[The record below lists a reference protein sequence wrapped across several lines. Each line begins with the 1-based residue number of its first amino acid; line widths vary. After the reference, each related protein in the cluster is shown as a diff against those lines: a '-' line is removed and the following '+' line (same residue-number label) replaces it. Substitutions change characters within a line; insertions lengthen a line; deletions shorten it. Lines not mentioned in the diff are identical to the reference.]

1 MEVIDLHLHT
11 NLSDGLLSPE
21 NVIILAKEN
30 GCQTIA
36 ITDHELCENY
46 ELLSQ
51 KYDIN
56 IISGIEFNTSISNLH
71 LLGYGIIDFDKMN
84 AEMLSLRKLNE
95 VICIEV
101 IERLRKDGIEVS
113 IKQLKDY
120 LDSINLDSQILDK
133 RKLVKYLI
141 HMGYSSTIVETYQ
154 KLIGKGQK
162 YYVPNI
168 KLSPKEII
176 ELVKSCGGKTVLAHP
191 NTITKDN
198 KMLLSIVDELKSLGL
213 FGMEV
218 KNDKMKLTQTEFY
231 QIIAHRNELLETFG
245 SDFHNPNTDYVGVE
259 IEQEKYKKIHEKL
272 VLKRKL

>member
-1 MEVIDLHLHT
+1 MSKIDLHLHT

-231 QIIAHRNELLETFG
+231 QIIAYRNELLETFG

>member
-1 MEVIDLHLHT
+1 MSKIDLHLHT

-101 IERLRKDGIEVS
+101 IELLRKDGIEVS

-213 FGMEV
+213 FGIEV

>member
-1 MEVIDLHLHT
+1 MSKIDLHLHT
-11 NLSDGLLSPE
+11 SLSDGLLSPE
-21 NVIILAKEN
+21 NVIILAKQN

-36 ITDHELCENY
+36 ITDHELCGDY
-46 ELLSQ
+46 KLLSQ

-71 LLGYGIIDFDKMN
+71 LLGYGIVDFDKMDDK
-84 AEMLSLRKLNE
+84 MLSLRKLNE
-95 VICIEV
+95 IICIEV
-101 IERLRKDGIEVS
+101 IERLRKDGIGVS
-113 IKQLKDY
+113 VKQLKDY
-120 LDSINLDSQILDK
+120 LNNIDLDNQILDK

-141 HMGYSSTIVETYQ
+141 YMGYSSTVVEAYQ

-176 ELVKSCGGKTVLAHP
+176 ELVKGCGGKTVLVHP

-198 KMLLSIVDELKSLGL
+198 KRLLSIIDELKSLGL
-213 FGMEV
+213 FGIEV
-218 KNDKMKLTQTEFY
+218 KNDKMKLIQTEYY
-231 QIIAHRNELLETFG
+231 QIIAQKYRLLETFG
-245 SDFHNPNTDYVGVE
+245 SDFHNPNTECVGVE
-259 IEQEKYKKIHEKL
+259 IEQEKFRSIYEGL

>member
-1 MEVIDLHLHT
+1 MSKIDLHLHT

-120 LDSINLDSQILDK
+120 LDSINLDNQILDK

>member
-1 MEVIDLHLHT
+1 MSKIDLHLHT

-162 YYVPNI
+162 YSVPNI

>member
-1 MEVIDLHLHT
+1 MSKIDLHLHT
-11 NLSDGLLSPE
+11 SLSDGLLSPE
-21 NVIILAKEN
+21 NVIILAKQN

-36 ITDHELCENY
+36 ITDHELCGDY

-71 LLGYGIIDFDKMN
+71 LLGYGIVDFDKMD
-84 AEMLSLRKLNE
+84 AKMLSLRKLNE

-120 LDSINLDSQILDK
+120 LNSIDLDSQILDK

-141 HMGYSSTIVETYQ
+141 YMGYSSTILETYQ

-176 ELVKSCGGKTVLAHP
+176 ELVESCGGKTVLAHP

-198 KMLLSIVDELKSLGL
+198 KMFLSIIDELKSLGL
-213 FGMEV
+213 FGIEV

-231 QIIAHRNELLETFG
+231 QATANRNELLETFG

>member
-1 MEVIDLHLHT
+1 MSKIDLHLHT

-213 FGMEV
+213 FGIEV

-245 SDFHNPNTDYVGVE
+245 SDFHNPNTDYVGFKR
-259 IEQEKYKKIHEKL
+259 EQEKYKKTHEKL

>member
-1 MEVIDLHLHT
+1 MSKIDLHLHT

-272 VLKRKL
+272 VLKKKL

>member
-1 MEVIDLHLHT
+1 MHT

>member
-1 MEVIDLHLHT
+1 MSKIDLHLHT

-213 FGMEV
+213 FGIEV

>member
-1 MEVIDLHLHT
+1 MSKIDLHLHT

-154 KLIGKGQK
+154 KLIGNGQK

>member
-1 MEVIDLHLHT
+1 MSKIDLHLHT

>member
-1 MEVIDLHLHT
+1 MSKIDLHLHT

-213 FGMEV
+213 FGIEV

-245 SDFHNPNTDYVGVE
+245 SDFHNPNTDYVGFE

>member
-1 MEVIDLHLHT
+1 MSKIDLHLHT

-21 NVIILAKEN
+21 NVIILAKKN

>member
-1 MEVIDLHLHT
+1 MSKIDLHLHT

-198 KMLLSIVDELKSLGL
+198 KIVGILYEVDLLDEILNDGTISIKRNVKEPVTVSKNTNLASCLEVLHGARAHMALVTDRENNFLGIVT
-213 FGMEV
+213 ME
-218 KNDKMKLTQTEFY
+218 D
-231 QIIAHRNELLETFG
+231 IINELMK
-245 SDFHNPNTDYVGVE
+245 S
-259 IEQEKYKKIHEKL
+259 
-272 VLKRKL
+272 